1 MSLLWTWLFSLPF
14 QTTTYF
20 LCSPGQ
26 TVISLPQKTLVLNCL
41 CLFVFLLSH
50 MLLPCQFL
58 EIIVRHSDKEK
69 GNFSNIRIIIYD
81 VSFSYTSELDLCN
94 GHNVAYMPADPIA
107 SIYTCHI
114 VLQFHCQNTRW
125 QWSIW
130 IVKTLCQKKQL
141 EMATRKWQNW

>member
-1 MSLLWTWLFSLPF
+1 MRNHVN
-14 QTTTYF
+14 
-20 LCSPGQ
+20 PGGY
-26 TVISLPQKTLVLNCL
+26 TNPATKSTFTCVCVCVGGVV

-125 QWSIW
+125 QWSI
-130 IVKTLCQKKQL
+130 
-141 EMATRKWQNW
+141 